1 MSLVLRRKPVG
12 LLSFPGPCSGR
23 GIRAEWV
30 HARDLLPLP
39 RRILPSCSHPVP
51 VATLGVGRGSSGSMR
66 SRHNTV
72 DSADAITR
80 ENHGHFRHEGSQ
92 LLQSRTIGNHDDD
105 RSRLG
110 TDSSSNPVIGHSTP
124 VAPSPVRASQQPAP
138 SLPWPVAQE
147 VSEPVYSFDV
157 LHQDSDGD
165 TGPREHGSP
174 AQNIRVSLDELFGM
188 AAPLAPIRFLES
200 RRVPARYTSHCPA
213 FGWSETAANN
223 NAPIRRAVFVKCRTS
238 SARSLRPMTVRS
250 R

>member
-1 MSLVLRRKPVG
+1 MTSLWRCGVAGVETQAGGLALSTEALAPTRAFVLNGCP
-12 LLSFPGPCSGR
+12 PAIC
-23 GIRAEWV
+23 
-30 HARDLLPLP
+30 LPLP

-51 VATLGVGRGSSGSMR
+51 VTTLGAGRGSSGSMR
-66 SRHNTV
+66 SRHDTV

-92 LLQSRTIGNHDDD
+92 RLQSRTNGHHDDD

-110 TDSSSNPVIGHSTP
+110 TDSSSNPVIGHCTP

-165 TGPREHGSP
+165 TDPREH
-174 AQNIRVSLDELFGM
+174 Q
-188 AAPLAPIRFLES
+188 
-200 RRVPARYTSHCPA
+200 CPA